1 MASVPKIIFAGVF
14 ESAISRVLKPFF
26 NKASTAF
33 IIVSDSFFKPN
44 HISNNNAADKMEANG
59 LANPFPV
66 ISWAE
71 P

>member
-1 MASVPKIIFAGVF
+1 MASVPKIMFAGVCS
-14 ESAISRVLKPFF
+14 SAISRVLKPFF

-44 HISNNNAADKMEANG
+44 DISSNNAADKIEANG

-66 ISWAE
+66 MSCAE